1 MNLIKNSLAQLFVCV
16 VVRCVATWCM
26 LDDWVS
32 VVQLDELTEHAP
44 GLSVRTPSARL
55 HCMPPCKC
63 DTVHDRFV
71 RLRGSH
77 RLANTFALRQVYRYL
92 GAEVDGRYIWPGD
105 FHEFDVV
112 STAYETLLA
121 DLRIHSR
128 RVCRT
133 LAQRHCDSFA

>member
-63 DTVHDRFV
+63 DTVHDRFAYGV
-71 RLRGSH
+71 LTDWQIRLR
-77 RLANTFALRQVYRYL
+77 FARCI
-92 GAEVDGRYIWPGD
+92 G
-105 FHEFDVV
+105 
-112 STAYETLLA
+112 T
-121 DLRIHSR
+121 
-128 RVCRT
+128 
-133 LAQRHCDSFA
+133 